1 MSRVRG
7 TTTVAVRVHPKASR
21 ARRSWDGHT
30 LSLWVLEPPAGGAA
44 NAAVLKAVAQWLG
57 VPRSAIAIRTGQSGR
72 SKLIEITA
80 GVELPPADA

>member
-1 MSRVRG
+1 M
-7 TTTVAVRVHPKASR
+7 
-21 ARRSWDGHT
+21 
-30 LSLWVLEPPAGGAA
+30 LEPPAGGAA

-72 SKLIEITA
+72 SKIIEITA